1 MAEELSR
8 QATTDYP
15 AGRHTLIA
23 APARAGLRYF
33 TSVYSTE
40 EWPVDPQ
47 GTVTFTL
54 LVKRGTRA
62 EVAVWSGTL
71 TYQRATKRDTTQTVG
86 AIIDGPVPEGSSVR
100 FEVDS
105 SGLRTGVVLV
115 GD

>member
-23 APARAGLRYF
+23 APARTGLRYF
-33 TSVYSTE
+33 TAVFSTE

-62 EVAVWSGTL
+62 EVAVWRDTSL
-71 TYQRATKRDTTQTVG
+71 YKRAAQRATTQTIG
-86 AIIDGPVPEGSSVR
+86 AVIDGPLPDGSSVR
-100 FEVDS
+100 FEVES
-105 SGLRTGVVLV
+105 SGVRTGVVLL